1 MFRRRSLKFY
11 LSLLAGAVVMA
22 ISLYGYVLLRAHSG
36 LPKEIAASELVRI
49 DDIQIK
55 SVKDVEF
62 VLTQKSI
69 GDWAT
74 FWVKQ
79 GEEVSPVRAQFVSFY
94 GKVPFPLLY
103 LLIGLFSFFIGVI
116 VFLFKWQEKEGRI
129 LYWLALIF
137 ASVLIINGGTY
148 CLRQAWPTYL
158 PAALFYILYPFA
170 PALLLRFSLV
180 FARKEHRLG
189 IAVVYGLA
197 LVMSATL
204 VSVVLLAVFK
214 SSIVIFR
221 LYVSIYLYFRLY
233 MISLLLL
240 AIFHFIYIYRQAILE
255 ERKAQ
260 IKWVFLGLI
269 FGLGPFIFVYQI
281 PAILKVQPLLSEEYS
296 TVFFLFIPLGFA
308 LSIFRFRFLD
318 VELVINR
325 SLVYSLLTIF
335 IASIYLFFVRVFQ
348 DFFARKFVISQASIS
363 LGSAVLAAIAFHPAR
378 KKIQEFVDRAFFQQS
393 YDYGK
398 AVLRFNEAAPKFLR
412 QEELVEFFVA
422 HVKSI
427 IPVDRLSVSVS
438 AVRPSGIHQVMSE
451 GLSSLQPLPFAFDRA
466 SGMIL
471 AKKGATTTE
480 ERIDF
485 SQTEG
490 LREHG
495 VEIAFCLPF
504 KSEAL
509 TGLVAVGKKK
519 SGARFSGDD
528 IELLE
533 TLVGELALNIE
544 RFRLKE
550 EVVYEKASREKLDE
564 LNRLKTEFISS
575 VSHEL
580 RTPLSSIQGLAELLQ
595 EGKVKDSNKRDDLL
609 SVLASESGRLSRLLH
624 NILDF
629 GKIEQQTKTYDFQP
643 TEIRPLIEQA
653 MDVFRLQLD
662 EAGFQVR
669 LDLPAESVVLNIDR
683 DAIKQVLIN
692 LIDNAIKYSSEKKK
706 IDIRLVDSGHG
717 IEIQVQDRGIGMSA
731 EEVNKIFEKFY
742 RAPAAARCD
751 AKGVGLG
758 LKIAK
763 HIMAAHRGD
772 IRVESRP
779 GRGSTF
785 KLVFPKT

>member
-1 MFRRRSLKFY
+1 MFRHRSLKFY

-22 ISLYGYVLLRAHSG
+22 ISLYGYALLRAHSG
-36 LPKEIAASELVRI
+36 LPKEIEVSQLVRI

-74 FWVKQ
+74 FWVKRGDQ
-79 GEEVSPVRAQFVSFY
+79 VSPLRAQFISFY
-94 GKVPFPLLY
+94 GNVPFPLLF
-103 LLIGLFSFFIGVI
+103 LLIGLFSFFIGVV

-129 LYWLALIF
+129 FYWLALIF

-148 CLRQAWPTYL
+148 CLRQAWSTYL

-170 PALLLRFSLV
+170 PALLFRFSLV
-180 FARKEHRLG
+180 FGRKEHRVG
-189 IAVVYGLA
+189 IAAVYGLA
-197 LVMSATL
+197 LIMSATL

-214 SSIVIFR
+214 SSIEIFR
-221 LYVSIYLYFRLY
+221 LYVSIYRYFRLY

-281 PAILKVQPLLSEEYS
+281 PAILKIQPLLSEEYS

-308 LSIFRFRFLD
+308 LSIFLFRFLD

-348 DFFARKFVISQASIS
+348 DFFASKFMISQASIS

-393 YDYGK
+393 YDYRK
-398 AVLRFNEAAPKFLR
+398 AILRFNEAAPKFLR
-412 QEELVEFFVA
+412 QEELVEFFIA
-422 HVKSI
+422 HVKSA
-427 IPVDRLSVSVS
+427 IPVDRLLVSVS
-438 AVRPSGIHQVMSE
+438 AMRPAGIDQVMSE
-451 GLSSLQPLPFAFDRA
+451 EPSSLQTLPFAFDRF
-466 SGMIL
+466 SGIIL
-471 AKKGATTTE
+471 ARRGATTTE

-485 SQTEG
+485 SQTEA
-490 LREHG
+490 LQEHDI
-495 VEIAFCLPF
+495 EIAFCLPF

-519 SGARFSGDD
+519 SGARLSGDD

-580 RTPLSSIQGLAELLQ
+580 RTPLGSIQGLAELLQ
-595 EGKVKDSNKRDDLL
+595 EGKVKDSNKRNDLL

-643 TEIRPLIEQA
+643 IEIRLLIEQA
-653 MDVFRLQLD
+653 VDVFRLQLD
-662 EAGFQVR
+662 EAGFQVQ

-692 LIDNAIKYSSEKKK
+692 LIDNGIKYSSDKKR
-706 IDIRLVDSGHG
+706 IDIRLVDTGHG

-731 EEVNKIFEKFY
+731 EETNKIFEKFY
-742 RAPAAARCD
+742 RAPAAIRCD

-772 IRVESRP
+772 ILVESSR
-779 GRGSTF
+779 GQGSTF
-785 KLVFPKT
+785 KLLFPKT